1 MKTTKIN
8 NVNVT
13 LDFSNQF
20 VIARIQENYSDWET
34 FFLVTSDIVATVAH
48 HSGVSALDVEL
59 IAIGKNNK
67 FVVFTSNTMHSM
79 CLFDSFQA
87 HCTSGYFLGYDN
99 IEPKLIIEKM
109 KEFYTPFRIG
119 ECFREVIVEPSSG
132 SEISDVVKEMKSLS
146 EIIGMPV
153 CAEFNGKNLRITSAT
168 DVTHTVNCYWKGI
181 DTDSVSQ
188 KP

>member
-1 MKTTKIN
+1 
-8 NVNVT
+8 
-13 LDFSNQF
+13 
-20 VIARIQENYSDWET
+20 
-34 FFLVTSDIVATVAH
+34 
-48 HSGVSALDVEL
+48 
-59 IAIGKNNK
+59 
-67 FVVFTSNTMHSM
+67 
-79 CLFDSFQA
+79 
-87 HCTSGYFLGYDN
+87 
-99 IEPKLIIEKM
+99 
-109 KEFYTPFRIG
+109 
-119 ECFREVIVEPSSG
+119 EVIVEPSSG

>member
-1 MKTTKIN
+1 MKTIKIN

-20 VIARIQENYSDWET
+20 VIARIQENYSDWTT

-48 HSGVSALDVEL
+48 HSGVSCWNIEL

-67 FVVFTSNTMHSM
+67 FVVFTSNTVHRLR
-79 CLFDSFQA
+79 LFDSFQA
-87 HCTSGYFLGYDN
+87 NCGSGNFLGYDN

-146 EIIGMPV
+146 KIIGMPV
-153 CAEFNGKNLRITSAT
+153 CAEFNGKNLRITSET
-168 DVTHTVNCYWKGI
+168 DVAHTVNCFWKGI
-181 DTDSVSQ
+181 ETDSVN
-188 KP
+188 